1 MRAHHPA
8 LFVAAIATASVS
20 ASEARPSA
28 ALTSYR
34 NIPLWDAA
42 HVPGA
47 KGDGPLDAP
56 FLTVFQPREGR
67 ANGGAIVIAPG
78 GGNIM
83 LMYGGEGADIAEVFN
98 DWGVTA
104 FVLTYRLSPRY
115 ENDARTLDGK
125 RAIQLVRAHAAE
137 WNIDPARIGYIGFSA
152 GGHLGRSVVASS
164 RPGDAKAADPIDRV
178 SSRPDYAALIYGA
191 GQATPGESL
200 KEYPPTFLLSA
211 AADQGPSLANAQ
223 LFTDLTKAGAI
234 AELHVYQRGRHGFG
248 SGYASPEFGDWMP
261 RLEHFL
267 RVAGFLPSVSTA
279 SLPPQP
285 RSAPQPSAE
294 PPLTKP
300 EFTQRESTK
309 PGRALA
315 ASPPVNDGYGD
326 YVYVPAGAFEM
337 GDGVGDGLSREGPA
351 HVVELDAFYIGK
363 FEVTN
368 AEWQKFRDDPGYD
381 MVKFWPNGRVVPRD
395 QIPYWTQPNNHGGGT
410 PGSGSYPALGVN
422 WDAASA
428 YTAWLSA
435 RTGKRYRLPT
445 EAEWEKAARGS
456 DRRRYP
462 WGQAIDHS
470 YANFVGAQPFDTVQ
484 PVGFYDGSA
493 RGTLQTHSNASP
505 YGAFDM
511 AGNVMEWCQDWYA
524 RDYYAGS
531 PRKNPKGPETG
542 AYRVLRGG
550 SFFVEAFDLR
560 TYARSAAWPSLQG
573 HRMVGFRAVREP

>member
-1 MRAHHPA
+1 MKA
-8 LFVAAIATASVS
+8 LCPELLLVAIAAASAP
-20 ASEARPSA
+20 ASEARQSV

-34 NIPLWDAA
+34 NIPLWDAG

-56 FLTVFQPREGR
+56 FLTVFLPRAGQ
-67 ANGGAIVIAPG
+67 ANGGAVVIAPG

-83 LMYGGEGADIAEVFN
+83 LMYGAEGADIAEVFN

-115 ENDARTLDGK
+115 DNDTRTLDGK

-137 WNIDPARIGYIGFSA
+137 WHLDPARIGYIGFSA
-152 GGHLGRSVVASS
+152 GGQLGRSVVASS
-164 RPGDAKAADPIDRV
+164 GSGDTKAADPTDRV
-178 SSRPDYAALIYGA
+178 SSRPDYVALIYGA
-191 GQATPGESL
+191 GRATPGESL
-200 KEYPPTFLLSA
+200 KDYPPTFLLSA

-267 RVAGFLPSVSTA
+267 RVGGFLPLASTA
-279 SLPPQP
+279 PLAARP
-285 RSAPQPSAE
+285 RSAEPQSAE
-294 PPLTKP
+294 P
-300 EFTQRESTK
+300 R
-309 PGRALA
+309 RAVSA
-315 ASPPVNDGYGD
+315 AAAPVNDGHGD

-337 GDGVGDGLSREGPA
+337 GDSLGDGLTREGPA

-363 FEVTN
+363 FEVSN
-368 AEWQKFRDDPGYD
+368 AEWKKFRDDPGYD
-381 MVKFWPNGRVVPRD
+381 DVKLWPNGRVVPRD

-410 PGSGSYPALGVN
+410 PGNDAYPALGMN
-422 WDAASA
+422 WDAATA
-428 YTAWLSA
+428 YTAWLSV

-445 EAEWEKAARGS
+445 EAEWEKAARGT

-462 WGQAIDHS
+462 WGQTIDHS

-524 RDYYAGS
+524 RDYYAVS

-560 TYARSAAWPSLQG
+560 TYGRSAAWPSLQG